1 MSQISNIAMFNLI
14 KKKIRSIKSLYFFW
28 CKINY
33 FLEKR
38 NINVFFYN
46 SNKLIELNNSIYKKF
61 DLKFDPTFNNS
72 YRETIPIKYKIFK
85 SLNEKLDK
93 KSLKI
98 LEIGTF
104 DGLFTK
110 YLSEIF
116 SESEIITIDLPH
128 NDTRFV
134 QSYGR
139 EEKSDTF
146 LVNRSKNIKNSNITF
161 IEMDS
166 LNILNKFSENFF
178 DIIFVDG
185 DHRDPVVSKDIFNS
199 YKLLK
204 NNGFLLVD
212 DIYLNFTHREKI
224 ERMEKIVGELPSI
237 DGYNALERLSKEEK
251 KRVGYL
257 AKFYGPKNFFYNP
270 KFGILKK

>member
-1 MSQISNIAMFNLI
+1 MLI
-14 KKKIRSIKSLYFFW
+14 TIR
-28 CKINY
+28 
-33 FLEKR
+33 
-38 NINVFFYN
+38 
-46 SNKLIELNNSIYKKF
+46 
-61 DLKFDPTFNNS
+61 
-72 YRETIPIKYKIFK
+72 IF
-85 SLNEKLDK
+85 E

-237 DGYNALERLSKEEK
+237 DGYNALERLSKEGFLTYTK
-251 KRVGYL
+251 SDGTTDKMPLR
-257 AKFYGPKNFFYNP
+257 NFFINNSTTLP
-270 KFGILKK
+270 VNGGGSNVGLSTRAMRVLKSDGSTFKFMVMPANSNGESLVFTYTKADGTTVTKDITMAA